1 MEPASGSSGLTPMW
15 QYVFKVILT
24 AAAVVAVAEVA
35 KRSTFWAAAV
45 ASLPLTSLLAFVWLY
60 VDTRSTERVADL
72 SQGIF
77 WLVLPSLTLFI
88 LLPLLLRG
96 GLGFWLSL
104 GVSCVATAAAY
115 FAMAWILGLL
125 GIRV

>member
-1 MEPASGSSGLTPMW
+1 MW
-15 QYVFKVILT
+15 QYVFKFLLT
-24 AAAVVAVAEVA
+24 AVVVVAIAGIA
-35 KRSTFWAAAV
+35 KRSTFWGAAI

-60 VDTRSTERVADL
+60 IDTGNAQRVADL
-72 SQGIF
+72 SHGIF
-77 WLVLPSLTLFI
+77 WLVLPSLTLFV

-96 GLGFWLSL
+96 GVNFWLGL

-115 FAMAWILGLL
+115 FAMTWILSRV